1 MIRATRKDLFD
12 IAHADALTLIKIEE
26 DRNFLIAQREKKRR
40 GCIMGGDKVLHL
52 KECKAEKRKK
62 EYQLRCEREEQRK
75 YTNSSSEFVSD
86 VLRTSTDLGSDS
98 SYNSDNNFSIP
109 CNYNKQMPERGKV
122 QKRKKVRGTGSTSLI
137 TPQLAATLDRANI
150 SDRKATFIVT
160 ATLQSLSRS
169 SLRRA
174 RQNASLQI

>member
-1 MIRATRKDLFD
+1 
-12 IAHADALTLIKIEE
+12 
-26 DRNFLIAQREKKRR
+26 
-40 GCIMGGDKVLHL
+40 MGRDKVLHQ
-52 KECKAEKRKK
+52 KECRAEKKKK

-86 VLRTSTDLGSDS
+86 VLRTSTDVGSDS

-109 CNYNKQMPERGKV
+109 SNYNKQMPKKGKA

-137 TPQLAATLDRANI
+137 TPQLAATLDRPNI
-150 SDRKATFIVT
+150 SHPKATFIVT
-160 ATLQSLSRS
+160 AMLQSLSQNVDDVPLSRS

-174 RQNASLQI
+174 RQNAHAELYTNIKKNSKLNGLP